1 MIFRLHSPHSCTS
14 LLVNDNSPTDG
25 SESKMRGQ
33 EEERARIA
41 IQEEGCLGIRGEDRR
56 WVELYFC

>member
-14 LLVNDNSPTDG
+14 LLVNDNGPTDG

-33 EEERARIA
+33 QEERARIA
-41 IQEEGCLGIRGEDRR
+41 IQEEGCLWIRGKDRR
-56 WVELYFC
+56 W